1 MEIKEKGLRRKL
13 IKNHDERKVSA
24 NWTVP
29 YLTKWLSND
38 GFKMD
43 KAAAIEYVNQAYAD
57 DKHWL
62 KKDKRMHFIENF
74 DMRKNDY
81 SRDGRDDR
89 LHHYYLSIP
98 SDLRKFIIYGKSRL
112 VEIDVKNSQPL
123 FLTKLLKIITE
134 GYYKNIQGDTR
145 LKKLTYKSI
154 VGKINNEI
162 GVLDIENMVNNI
174 TTILLNSMGLTDC
187 QQVDDFNNLVGSG
200 QIYEQVGSKLLTT
213 STIWTKNDLYYVELY
228 DKTTHKFRAHDFST
242 LRKCAKK
249 VTINALYCNPRKY
262 NQAVKEFR
270 EMFPVITKILDVL
283 KLKEYSDLP
292 ILLQRMESKFILDY
306 CCKEIS
312 RKYPDMLLISRHDSL
327 STTED
332 KAGVLKDEFQRLL
345 NQHFGF
351 EVQLGEEY
359 W

>member
-1 MEIKEKGLRRKL
+1 
-13 IKNHDERKVSA
+13 
-24 NWTVP
+24 
-29 YLTKWLSND
+29 
-38 GFKMD
+38 
-43 KAAAIEYVNQAYAD
+43 
-57 DKHWL
+57 
-62 KKDKRMHFIENF
+62 
-74 DMRKNDY
+74 MRKNDY

-89 LHHYYLSIP
+89 LHHCYVSIP
-98 SDLRKFIIYGKSRL
+98 SDLRRFITYNKSRL

-134 GYYKNIQGDTR
+134 GYYKNLQGDTR

-187 QQVDDFNNLVGSG
+187 QHVDDFTNLVESG
-200 QIYEQVGSKLLTT
+200 QIYEQVGSKLLSTG
-213 STIWTKNDLYYVELY
+213 TIWKEGDLYYVELY

-312 RKYPDMLLISRHDSL
+312 RKHPDMLLISRHDSL

-332 KAGVLKDEFQRLL
+332 KAVVLKDEFQRLL
-345 NQHFGF
+345 NQNFGF
-351 EVQLGEEY
+351 EVQLGEEH